1 MNEGGPHAFASS
13 SLESDCSLSES
24 KMTPPAR
31 AVNKTNNQSINQSIN
46 QSRRTPSVFNPGLAC
61 RNDKVQVTVV
71 YVDRNGL
78 YFRSI

>member
-31 AVNKTNNQSINQSIN
+31 AVNKTNNQSINQSITKDSISL
-46 QSRRTPSVFNPGLAC
+46 QSRFSLS
-61 RNDKVQVTVV
+61 Q
-71 YVDRNGL
+71 
-78 YFRSI
+78 